1 MSTTT
6 ALDLLAHADLLTRE
20 LRRTTTP
27 VTRAQ
32 WNTYDAT
39 LHRLLLEIA
48 GLNAFHVRPGDPS
61 RAPMHQAMRSYP
73 QPLHAPIGTTLTI
86 EQAAPFLG
94 YQPSTVRN
102 LVRHGGL
109 PATFEDGAYQIKT
122 DDLPAEPDT
131 HPADPTDPHPLA
143 RVSCALGA
151 MADLL
156 HEARTAG
163 EPVLTARGEIAGATI
178 HVLSLAAVA
187 ARHTLSHGP
196 LDDVVRPV
204 LIARYAERAIDAL
217 RDVALRPTSLSDL
230 LAVSTAT
237 PPRNLTDR
245 LDTALH
251 QWQHATQDE
260 LERMIPGVDVIRQIA
275 NQGTHLCA
283 ITDLLNRGAAPDRKV
298 APNLGGG
305 ALSEARQALHRGEH
319 AWDHLSTLTRPS
331 HEFVTASRE
340 LYESL
345 HAVAT
350 AIQHADPSLDHAVV
364 AASVR
369 RGLAG
374 IGDLTTTTRGLPEM
388 LLNAGV
394 LLAPAT
400 AIPPA
405 EDRVTQRLRRE
416 HIHVDYTDVPNLVR
430 DWTDACAA
438 VHELMRPAT
447 RAARAHE
454 TSLPSILPERGAAGP
469 GPRL

>member
-1 MSTTT
+1 MSATT

-20 LRRTTTP
+20 LRRTAAP
-27 VTRAQ
+27 VTSAQ
-32 WNTYDAT
+32 WNSYDAT

-61 RAPMHQAMRSYP
+61 RAAMHLIMRSYP
-73 QPLHAPIGTTLTI
+73 QPLHAPAGTTLTI

-94 YQPSTVRN
+94 YQPSAVRD

-109 PATFEDGAYQIKT
+109 PARFEDGAYRIRS
-122 DDLPAEPDT
+122 DDLPAEPDI
-131 HPADPTDPHPLA
+131 HPAAPTDPHPLA

-156 HEARTAG
+156 HESRTAG
-163 EPVLTARGEIAGATI
+163 DPVMTARGEIAGATI

-217 RDVALRPTSLSDL
+217 RDVTLRPASLGDL

-237 PPRNLTDR
+237 PPRNVTER

-251 QWQHATQDE
+251 QWQHATRDE

-275 NQGTHLCA
+275 NQGAHLCA
-283 ITDLLNRGAAPDRKV
+283 VTDLLNRGREPDADAAP
-298 APNLGGG
+298 AAGGG
-305 ALSEARQALHRGEH
+305 SLGEARQALHRGEH

-350 AIQHADPSLDHAVV
+350 AIQHGDRSLDHTGV
-364 AASVR
+364 AGSLR
-369 RGLAG
+369 RGLTA
-374 IGDLTTTTRGLPEM
+374 IGDLTTATRGLPEM
-388 LLNAGV
+388 LLNARV

-416 HIHVDYTDVPNLVR
+416 HIHVDCTDIPNLVR
-430 DWTDACAA
+430 DWTDTCAT
-438 VHELMRPAT
+438 VHELTQHLDRSVMVGGKQSHP
-447 RAARAHE
+447 
-454 TSLPSILPERGAAGP
+454 LLGMP
-469 GPRL
+469 